1 MVIERVE
8 LLIKTGQESAF
19 ETAMVRGQA
28 LLASAADCRSVTIA
42 RGVEN
47 AEKFLLLLEWDSLT
61 AHTNFTQTTEFAQF
75 REIAGP
81 FFAARPAMEHFSPV
95 INLAA

>member
-8 LLIKTGQESAF
+8 LLIKTGQELAF
-19 ETAMVRGQA
+19 EAAMISGRA
-28 LLASAADCRSVTIA
+28 LLASAADCRSVSFA

-47 AEKFLLLLEWDSLT
+47 GEKFLLLLEWESLT
-61 AHTNFTQTTEFAQF
+61 AHTNFTQTPEFARF

-81 FFAARPAMEHFSPV
+81 FFAARPTMEHFSP
-95 INLAA
+95 INSAT